1 MERPRGRLREPANR
15 AAWTLSEGRGIQ
27 RLSGPLGIGER
38 GLSMTGNRC
47 NSCFALR
54 VMFRRGKKKSWRGQ
68 SEGQGQRGGRIPF
81 DDKDRSVWIVGR
93 ALSLDRWRPSGLI
106 SGFSLSGF
114 IIGYYLAPGPWPLV
128 GWLEFC
134 AALKGQGRV
143 LLSGAA
149 ERKHCPLNDDSN
161 SNFPPVFACQERVL
175 ITVSTW
181 WPSEGKWPV
190 TPH

>member
-68 SEGQGQRGGRIPF
+68 SEGQGQGGRIPL
-81 DDKDRSVWIVGR
+81 DGKGRSVWDSWPGLIARPLEAFGAHFGVFIVRLYHRLLFGAGALAFSWLVGILRGLERPGTRSSFGGGR
-93 ALSLDRWRPSGLI
+93 AETLP
-106 SGFSLSGF
+106 F
-114 IIGYYLAPGPWPLV
+114 
-128 GWLEFC
+128 E
-134 AALKGQGRV
+134 
-143 LLSGAA
+143 
-149 ERKHCPLNDDSN
+149 
-161 SNFPPVFACQERVL
+161 
-175 ITVSTW
+175 
-181 WPSEGKWPV
+181 
-190 TPH
+190 